1 MFCAILAADTAVQNS
16 ALVELNAVCV
26 WFLDLQTAAPLARN
40 VAQPVVDLRLGFTPA
55 RAASTKQTMAG
66 SFGSFWEVWQFVQ
79 QRHRRVTEVTFGEID
94 CRGSCRV
101 VHLVSHSPFLC
112 LTQMGHNVF
121 RAFAVNFCG
130 LCQEFCH
137 CSDGK
142 ANMWATC
149 HGGTECFAKQ
159 CAMGESHLF
168 LWLFVF
174 C

>member
-1 MFCAILAADTAVQNS
+1 MWFVFEFQICGQRHLQPGMWRGQWQIFVWASSWHMQHQQNRQQWVHLAILESLAVH
-16 ALVELNAVCV
+16 
-26 WFLDLQTAAPLARN
+26 LARVLEGHKSHLWGDQLWGVLWSTPSH
-40 VAQPVVDLRLGFTPA
+40 VAFPT
-55 RAASTKQTMAG
+55 
-66 SFGSFWEVWQFVQ
+66 
-79 QRHRRVTEVTFGEID
+79 
-94 CRGSCRV
+94 
-101 VHLVSHSPFLC
+101 LC
-112 LTQMGHNVF
+112 LTQMDRDSFKV
-121 RAFAVNFCG
+121 FAVNHCR

>member
-1 MFCAILAADTAVQNS
+1 MQVVKDKLCGSCNFGGRHCSVKFRFRGTQCSLCLSFGSLQMTA
-16 ALVELNAVCV
+16 
-26 WFLDLQTAAPLARN
+26 PPARN

-121 RAFAVNFCG
+121 RAFAVNF
-130 LCQEFCH
+130 
-137 CSDGK
+137 
-142 ANMWATC
+142 
-149 HGGTECFAKQ
+149 
-159 CAMGESHLF
+159 
-168 LWLFVF
+168 
-174 C
+174 